1 MATLNGRL
9 ISLYKAPLQMQGAL
23 LSSYEAN
30 SAVSR
35 RLLSTYATG
44 AGSVRLI
51 SSYKT
56 NKTYSGKYLST
67 FTTLPAPSVEA
78 YPSGPLVS
86 EWDLAITQVGGDI
99 SGIFVVG
106 TKSLGEIPAAFTV
119 NLNLSAP
126 STASI
131 EVIDPFYTYVPEAP
145 GEWHNIMD
153 EQPLTATY
161 QTPKELRAGI
171 TWGGRTFDYKF
182 IGRSWETSND
192 WLNRQQ
198 SFSWGLSDHSL
209 KWQSDYESQA
219 TVRSSRDSIV
229 TNVDSI
235 RELGALY
242 NVKTDMR
249 GISFNHPLPVQHRQ
263 SGRPLDW
270 VNDLVN
276 ETLQDDWTFVNG
288 DTFTPFY
295 PDPKHPKVVID
306 FSKHAM
312 EEQSSGEWADIYN
325 WVVLTRAVEGGA
337 HGGAIKVMEVD
348 TFGTYTVVF
357 DEPVFAPQWNIES
370 ASQGIFSDFLYKDAG
385 GRVVM
390 IQGAR
395 APSSLA
401 YGVAFASGG
410 PSVGVKS
417 ITFTWGIPANI
428 VGLLGAYGRIIFRA
442 TPYPDPET
450 WGGAQLDRVRGTV
463 TDPLPLFRSEA
474 KDVESIAKYGVR
486 KIEMSANPQIP
497 TKQLGDIIAQRILTK
512 VSRRSRSGSVKI
524 YLNPEIT
531 PGLVIKE
538 KIIPGFERIRII
550 TSVEHRFSKDPG
562 DRYTR
567 YQALTYRGDTLD

>member
-9 ISLYKAPLQMQGAL
+9 IASYKAPLQLQGAL
-23 LSSYEAN
+23 LSSYQARSN
-30 SAVSR
+30 TSKR
-35 RLLSTYATG
+35 YLSKYATG
-44 AGSVRLI
+44 PGSVRLI
-51 SSYKT
+51 SSYKSS
-56 NKTYSGKYLST
+56 KTTSGRFLST
-67 FTTLPAPSVEA
+67 YIPLDPPTFVPYVGHPPA
-78 YPSGPLVS
+78 S

-131 EVIDPFYTYVPEAP
+131 DVVDPLYKYIPEAP

-153 EQPLTATY
+153 EQPLDANY
-161 QTPKELRAGI
+161 QTPKELKANI
-171 TWGGRTFDYKF
+171 IWGGRTFNYKF
-182 IGRSWETSND
+182 IGRSWNQAND

-198 SFSWGLSDHSL
+198 TFQWGLSDHSL

-219 TVRSSRDSIV
+219 TVRSTRDAIV

-235 RELGALY
+235 KELGTLY

-270 VNDLVN
+270 VNDLVT

-288 DTFTPFY
+288 DTFTPFS
-295 PDPKHPKVVID
+295 PDPKHPKVTID

-312 EEQSSGEWADIYN
+312 EEQSSGEWSDIYN
-325 WVVLTRAVEGGA
+325 WVVLTRAVESGA
-337 HGGAIKVMEVD
+337 HGGAVKVMEVD

-370 ASQGIFSDFLYKDAG
+370 ASQGIFSDFLYKDAAG
-385 GRVVM
+385 KVTQV
-390 IQGAR
+390 QGAR
-395 APSSLA
+395 APFAQA
-401 YGVAFASGG
+401 YGLNYSNGG
-410 PSVGVKS
+410 PAAAIKS

-428 VGLLGAYGRIIFRA
+428 VGLLGAYGRIVFRA
-442 TPYPDPET
+442 TPYPDAET
-450 WGGAQLDRVRGTV
+450 WGGAQLDRIRGTV

-474 KDVESIAKYGVR
+474 KDLESIAKYGVR

-497 TKQLGDIIAQRILTK
+497 TKQLGDIIAQRILKK

-550 TSVEHRFSKDPG
+550 TSVEHKFSKDPG

-567 YQALTYRGDTLD
+567 YQGLTYRGDTLD